1 MPALQVLACS
11 PPPRQRLTPLL
22 ALAVLLAAAAPA
34 LQAQELPELMPPAEA
49 TSVSPVQARWQS
61 SLDAF
66 ASADQAQRPPSGGVL
81 FVGSSTIRL
90 WPHLAQD
97 FSALPLVLQRGF
109 GGSTLADCSA
119 LTRELVTQYK
129 PRQVL
134 LYAGD
139 NDLAE
144 GRSPADVLGS
154 FTRFVQRVRAELPDS
169 RIDYIA
175 IKPSPSR
182 LSLLARI
189 RETNALIESHAKTLS
204 NVGYIDIFNPMLDA
218 QGRPRPEL
226 FRGDK
231 LHLNAAGYQLWQSVI
246 APHLAQAPL
255 PATPTAETPAADPA
269 PGHEAASASAL
280 RGPLHTAR

>member
-1 MPALQVLACS
+1 M
-11 PPPRQRLTPLL
+11 
-22 ALAVLLAAAAPA
+22 ALAALLVAAVPA
-34 LQAQELPELMPPAEA
+34 LQAQELSEFMPAAAEA
-49 TSVSPVQARWQS
+49 QRVSPAQARWQS
-61 SLDAF
+61 SLSAF
-66 ASADQAQRPPSGGVL
+66 ASADQAQRPASGGVL

-97 FSALPLVLQRGF
+97 FSAQPLVLQRGF

-144 GRSPADVLGS
+144 GHSPAEVLGS
-154 FTRFVQRVRAELPDS
+154 FASFVQRVRAELPDS

-182 LSLLARI
+182 LSLLPRI
-189 RETNALIESHAKTLS
+189 RETNALIAGYAKTLAD
-204 NVGYIDIFNPMLDA
+204 VGYIDIFSPMLGA
-218 QGRPRPEL
+218 QGLPRPEL
-226 FRGDK
+226 FRGDR

-246 APHLAQAPL
+246 APHLALAPL
-255 PATPTAETPAADPA
+255 PAAPAAETPAGPA
-269 PGHEAASASAL
+269 PGHEAFSASASH
-280 RGPLHTAR
+280 GPLRTAR

>member
-1 MPALQVLACS
+1 MTLLLIKLHHQTPS
-11 PPPRQRLTPLL
+11 RLTRLL
-22 ALAVLLAAAAPA
+22 TLAALLIAAAPA
-34 LQAQELPELMPPAEA
+34 LQAQELAEFMPTAEA
-49 TSVSPVQARWQS
+49 PTLSPAQARWQG
-61 SLDAF
+61 SLGAF
-66 ASADQAQRPPSGGVL
+66 ASADQAQRPASGGLL

-97 FSALPLVLQRGF
+97 FSAQPVLQRGF

-144 GRSPADVLGS
+144 GRSPAEVLAS
-154 FTRFVQRVRAELPDS
+154 FARFVQRVRAELPGT

-175 IKPSPSR
+175 IKPSPAR
-182 LSLLARI
+182 LALLPKV
-189 RETNALIESHAKTLS
+189 REANALIARHARTLKE
-204 NVGYIDIFNPMLDA
+204 VGYIDIFSPMLNA
-218 QGRPRPEL
+218 EGQPRPEL
-226 FRGDK
+226 FRADR

-246 APHLAQAPL
+246 AAHLLAPAGQAPVHEGVFA
-255 PATPTAETPAADPA
+255 PEPAAP
-269 PGHEAASASAL
+269 P
-280 RGPLHTAR
+280 HTGR

>member
-1 MPALQVLACS
+1 MTLLLIKLQH
-11 PPPRQRLTPLL
+11 QTTHRLTPLFVL
-22 ALAVLLAAAAPA
+22 AALLAAAAPA
-34 LQAQELPELMPPAEA
+34 LQAQELPEFIMPTAE
-49 TSVSPVQARWQS
+49 TPTVSPAHARWKG
-61 SLDAF
+61 SLGAF
-66 ASADQAQRPPSGGVL
+66 ASADQAQRPASGGVL

-97 FSALPLVLQRGF
+97 FSAQPLVLQRGV

-144 GRSPADVLGS
+144 GRAPTEVLVS
-154 FTRFVQRVRAELPDS
+154 FTRFVQRVRAELPGS

-175 IKPSPSR
+175 IKPSPLR
-182 LSLLARI
+182 LALLPKV
-189 RETNALIESHAKTLS
+189 RETNALIASHTKTLKD
-204 NVGYIDIFNPMLDA
+204 VGYIDIFSPMLNA
-218 QGRPRPEL
+218 EGLPRPEL
-226 FRGDK
+226 FRADR

-246 APHLAQAPL
+246 AAHLLAPPL
-255 PATPTAETPAADPA
+255 PATPAPASPA
-269 PGHEAASASAL
+269 PGHEGVSASAFPA
-280 RGPLHTAR
+280 PLHTAR

>member
-1 MPALQVLACS
+1 MKRFVHAS
-11 PPPRQRLTPLL
+11 PQRRWMPLL
-22 ALAVLLAAAAPA
+22 ALATLLAAAAPA
-34 LQAQELPELMPPAEA
+34 LQAQELPEFMPAAEA
-49 TSVSPVQARWQS
+49 PTASPAQARWQA
-61 SLDAF
+61 SLGAF
-66 ASADQAQRPPSGGVL
+66 ASADQAQRPASGGVL

-97 FSALPLVLQRGF
+97 FSAQPLLLQRGF

-144 GRSPADVLGS
+144 GRSPAEVLAS
-154 FTRFVQRVRAELPDS
+154 FARFVQRVRAELPGT

-175 IKPSPSR
+175 IKPSPAR
-182 LSLLARI
+182 LALLPRV
-189 RETNALIESHAKTLS
+189 REANALMARHAATLN
-204 NVGYIDIFNPMLDA
+204 NVGYIDIFSPMLNA
-218 QGRPRPEL
+218 EGQPRPEL
-226 FRGDK
+226 FLPDR

-246 APHLAQAPL
+246 AAHLLAPPL
-255 PATPTAETPAADPA
+255 PATPAAPALAGQA
-269 PGHEAASASAL
+269 PGHETAPAAAPAA
-280 RGPLHTAR
+280 PLHTAR